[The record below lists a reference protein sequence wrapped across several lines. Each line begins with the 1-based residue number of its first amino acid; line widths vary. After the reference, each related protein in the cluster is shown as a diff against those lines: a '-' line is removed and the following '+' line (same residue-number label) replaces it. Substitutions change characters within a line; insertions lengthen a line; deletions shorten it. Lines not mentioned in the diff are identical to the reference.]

1 MYKIEPSNSTLALYF
16 VLSREIFLDVE
27 IFEEF
32 VTGGT
37 VSEGQGSECY
47 RKKSAGRGSR
57 VPPTKNEDNAI
68 SEVEGFDLKVC

>member
-32 VTGGT
+32 VIGGT

-47 RKKSAGRGSR
+47 RKYSAVPGMGMPGS
-57 VPPTKNEDNAI
+57 
-68 SEVEGFDLKVC
+68 